1 MSILRSIFKEKDEP
15 IKNYADFWI
24 WFQKNE
30 KTFYSVVKENRNI
43 EKNFFDKLS
52 PKLNELKDGYFFLT
66 GMYNEN
72 TVELVLTADG
82 NVKNI
87 VFVEELV
94 NSAPQINGWKFTSLK
109 PALEIKDVSIHMEGY
124 KFDEDNLSFYSN
136 NNPEFPDEI
145 NITII
150 HNDLNENNKK
160 TISTGTYIFLD
171 NFVGE
176 LDFATKIDEINVIG
190 KKDTIKEPIPI
201 SKLKD
206 FLAWREK
213 EFIEKYEG
221 VLQNTDTANFVILEA
236 ELQSGNK
243 LIATINTD
251 ILKWDKKASHPW
263 ILNINIKYNGQ
274 GNNGMPDEDTYQ
286 NLNKIEEKI
295 LSKLKDFDGYLNIG
309 RQTADGEREI
319 YFACRDFRK
328 PSKVIYELM
337 CNEPGL
343 DISYDIYKD
352 KYWRS
357 FDRFVQN

>member
-1 MSILRSIFKEKDEP
+1 
-15 IKNYADFWI
+15 
-24 WFQKNE
+24 
-30 KTFYSVVKENRNI
+30 
-43 EKNFFDKLS
+43 
-52 PKLNELKDGYFFLT
+52 
-66 GMYNEN
+66 MYNEN

-160 TISTGTYIFLD
+160 IISRGTYIFLD

-190 KKDTIKEPIPI
+190 KKDAIKEPIPI

-251 ILKWDKKASHPW
+251 ILNWDKKASHPW

-357 FDRFVQN
+357 FDRFIQN